1 MKTYHLTTPISAD
14 DIKDIRI
21 GDIVYLT
28 GTMVTCR
35 DDGHRRVVKESLE
48 MPVDVKDKAILHA
61 GPIIKYLPNNQY
73 KMVAV
78 GPTTSMRMEM
88 FEEEFVHKTGVR
100 LIIGKGSMG
109 PGTARAC
116 KNDKALQLVYPA
128 GNAVYAAK
136 HVEKIVDAK
145 WTDLGMPETL
155 WVCKVKDFGPLIVTI
170 DTNGDNFFDAKKAE
184 FNRRKEE
191 QIKKISEQVQFIK

>member
-21 GDIVYLT
+21 GDIVYLN
-28 GTMVTCR
+28 GLMVLAR
-35 DDGHRRVVKESLE
+35 DEAHRRVVKEGRKL
-48 MPVDVKDKAILHA
+48 PVDIKDAAILHA
-61 GPIIKYLPNNQY
+61 GPIVKYLPDHKY
-73 KMVAV
+73 KMLAV

-88 FEEEFVHKTGVR
+88 FEKEFVRKTGVR

-109 PGTARAC
+109 KGTAEAC
-116 KNDKALQLVYPA
+116 KEYKAMQLVYPA

-136 HVEKIVDAK
+136 HVEKIIDAK
-145 WTDLGMPETL
+145 WTDLGMPETV
-155 WVCKVKDFGPLIVTI
+155 WICKVKEFGPLIVTI
-170 DTNGDNFFDAKKAE
+170 DTTGNNFFDAKKKE

-191 QIKKISEQVQFIK
+191 QIKKISKQVQFIK